1 MLLTTGMLWAALAIL
16 LVFLAL
22 IVIMLVSLVRQGG
35 DERRQMIVQMTSTVT
50 LYLVVLG
57 LVASIVEQLVTGQP
71 LSNNPLGQLIV
82 TAIFYTGALAYFKRK
97 YGG

>member
-1 MLLTTGMLWAALAIL
+1 ML
-16 LVFLAL
+16 FR
-22 IVIMLVSLVRQGG
+22 S
-35 DERRQMIVQMTSTVT
+35 
-50 LYLVVLG
+50 YLVVLG

>member
-22 IVIMLVSLVRQGG
+22 IVIMLVSLVRQG
-35 DERRQMIVQMTSTVT
+35 RRAAADDRQRTSTVT

>member
-35 DERRQMIVQMTSTVT
+35 DERRQMIVPSTVT